1 MAPLPQPGTAPEERC
16 ADGSRCDTIPRVGRG
31 VQLGS
36 GRVIAL
42 GRLLL
47 ATLFVITIWLEPTAP
62 GQFPPETYALLGAY
76 VLVAAGLIAATWTNW
91 WADAHLAGPA
101 HALDMALF
109 TVLVFL
115 TQGDKRPFFP
125 FFIFVL
131 LSAAIR
137 WGWRATA
144 LTAALLTLLY
154 LSAGMVALPPADRFH
169 LERFVS
175 GTGYLVILSLILIWF
190 GVNQWRAPLPGSAEK
205 LLPDASPDPT
215 PVESSLRA
223 AMAGAGASTGAF
235 AWLRKEKESAVSISI
250 RDGEVSVT
258 KPKAEDVAVPEERP
272 FLYDLKHDRALTRD
286 ADRNLRTLA
295 LDRIRSESGTAI
307 ALREGLAIPV
317 VTEAGQGQIY
327 LEGIRGLSTDHLS
340 LGEQIAETIASHMQ
354 RQGLMRAA
362 EESAEARS
370 RLAVARDLH
379 DSVVQFLAGAAFR
392 LEAMKRAEA
401 SGRDLAPELNE
412 LKELMLQE
420 QTELRSF
427 ISALRSTSQLDLD
440 ELATDLQSLVNRL
453 SRQWEVQCT
462 FSHEPSDLAVPS
474 RLHLDAQQLVRE
486 AVANAARHAGAKN
499 VSIRLAG
506 TADELRLD
514 FINDGSAY
522 PRSSHGGRM
531 PRSLRERVQ
540 AAGGTIELSRGMG
553 VTKIAIALPAGRTA

>member
-1 MAPLPQPGTAPEERC
+1 M
-16 ADGSRCDTIPRVGRG
+16 GRG
-31 VQLGS
+31 VHLGS

-47 ATLFVITIWLEPTAP
+47 ATLFVITIWLEPTDP
-62 GQFPPETYALLGAY
+62 RDFPPETYALLGGY
-76 VLVAAGLIAATWTNW
+76 VVLAAGLVLATWNNW

-109 TVLVFL
+109 TILVFL

-137 WGWRATA
+137 WGWRATT
-144 LTAALLTLLY
+144 LTAVLLTLLY
-154 LSAGMVALPPADRFH
+154 LSAGMMALPPPDRFH
-169 LERFVS
+169 FERFVS
-175 GTGYLVILSLILIWF
+175 GTGYLVIISLILIWF
-190 GVNQWRAPLPGSAEK
+190 GVNQWRARLPGSAEK
-205 LLPDASPDPT
+205 LLPDASEDPT

-235 AWLRKEKESAVSISI
+235 VWLRREKGTAVSIAI
-250 RDGEVSVT
+250 RDGEVSVS
-258 KPKAEDVAVPEERP
+258 KPNAEDVAPPAAAP
-272 FLYDLKHDRALTRD
+272 FLYDATRRRALMRD
-286 ADRNLRTLA
+286 ANRNLRSFA
-295 LDRIRSESGTAI
+295 PQADFAAGSGAAI
-307 ALREGLAIPV
+307 ELHEGLAIPV
-317 VTEAGQGQIY
+317 ATDAGHGQLY
-327 LEGIRGLSTDHLS
+327 LERIRGLSTDHLG
-340 LGEQIAETIASHMQ
+340 LGEQIAETIAAHMQ
-354 RQGLMRAA
+354 RQGLILAA

-392 LEAMKRAEA
+392 LEAMKRSEA
-401 SGRDLAPELNE
+401 SGRDVVPELNE

-427 ISALRSTSQLDLD
+427 ITALRSGSQLDIE
-440 ELATDLQSLVNRL
+440 ELAKDLQLLANRL

-462 FSHEPSDLAVPS
+462 FSHQPSDMSVPT

-506 TADELRLD
+506 GSEEVRLD
-514 FINDGSAY
+514 FINDGSPY
-522 PRSSHGGRM
+522 PRSSDGGRM
-531 PRSLRERVQ
+531 PRSLRERVL